1 MAGDQVSQ
9 LETRTKPTRGPS
21 KKQVKS
27 QGHHFWAETVQNSQ
41 TRSLSRPG
49 SAHARTAQTTVLT
62 LLGVRKLL
70 VGH

>member
-27 QGHHFWAETVQNSQ
+27 QSHHFWAETVQNSQ
-41 TRSLSRPG
+41 TRSLLQPE
-49 SAHARTAQTTVLT
+49 SAHTRTAQTAVLA